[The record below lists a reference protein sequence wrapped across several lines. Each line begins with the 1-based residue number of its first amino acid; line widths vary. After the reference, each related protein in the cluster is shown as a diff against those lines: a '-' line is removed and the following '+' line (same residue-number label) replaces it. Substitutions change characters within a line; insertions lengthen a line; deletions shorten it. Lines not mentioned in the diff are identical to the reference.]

1 MVQVRD
7 QAQVSGPRTSDG
19 IVIITAQRA
28 SGPHP
33 HPAQGGR
40 IVPFNYVTHL
50 LLANGEERFRCD
62 YPTPS
67 GPNPTCGKDTFTQ
80 VKSVPAH
87 MSSHTADRTGPRY
100 PEETLRTLIRLVRT
114 YQRAGHTDYV
124 QRAAAQL
131 NRDGRY
137 LPLDG
142 GEWTAERVKRLF
154 HRHHADFRTHVR
166 QVQVDRVQREQ
177 LTGTTPTPATQLT
190 HPEDPEMTATATATA
205 PAKTA
210 DAATTAADR
219 RTLAALDQRLTKL
232 TADAAKLNDA
242 CRTHTENLADFAVDV
257 AEAVRALAARPDADP
272 EVVQKARRWDTW
284 VEMQKMLTD

>member
-1 MVQVRD
+1 MVQVRE

-33 HPAQGGR
+33 HPAQNGR
-40 IVPFNYVTHL
+40 IVPFNHVTHL

-62 YPTPS
+62 FPTPD

-114 YQRAGHTDYV
+114 YQRAGHSDYV

-166 QVQVDRVQREQ
+166 QVQVDRVLQREQ
-177 LTGTTPTPATQLT
+177 LTATTTVTHLTDTEDSEMPAN
-190 HPEDPEMTATATATA
+190 A
-205 PAKTA
+205 PAQTGDVA
-210 DAATTAADR
+210 VAPADR
-219 RTLAALDQRLTKL
+219 RTLAALDRQLTKL
-232 TADAAKLNDA
+232 TADAAKLNEA
-242 CRTHTENLADFAVDV
+242 CRQHTENLADFATDV

-272 EVVQKARRWDTW
+272 EVVEKARRWDKW
-284 VEMQKMLTD
+284 VEVQRMLTD

>member
-19 IVIITAQRA
+19 IIIITAQRA

-33 HPAQGGR
+33 HPSQSGR
-40 IVPFNYVTHL
+40 IVPFNHVTHL

-62 YPTPS
+62 FPTPD

-114 YQRAGHTDYV
+114 YQRAGHSDYV

-166 QVQVDRVQREQ
+166 QVQVDRVLQREQ
-177 LTGTTPTPATQLT
+177 LTVTTTTTATHLT
-190 HPEDPEMTATATATA
+190 DPEEPKVTVNA
-205 PAKTA
+205 PVKTA
-210 DAATTAADR
+210 DAATTPADR
-219 RTLAALDQRLTKL
+219 RTLAALDQQLTKL
-232 TADAAKLNDA
+232 TADAAKLYDA
-242 CRTHTENLADFAVDV
+242 CRTHNENLADFALDI
-257 AEAVRALAARPDADP
+257 AEAVRVLATRPDADP
-272 EVVQKARRWDTW
+272 EVVEKARRWDKW
-284 VEMQKMLTD
+284 VEVQRMLTD